1 MSVHAHFPVH
11 VRGPLRIRGAHERA
25 VTVQLRWLLGGLGF
39 AFAIPFL
46 FSDVIHTRRDLYY
59 AIYVVSVLTFVA
71 VWARQTQQPLRAFLR
86 RRWRLAMPLGV
97 VAGVVLMLTV
107 LREPST
113 PHPHGLTFVG
123 AILWR
128 GIAYGAAD
136 GLLLSVF
143 PILAVFGLFA
153 SRPLR
158 DRSKK
163 AIVGIG
169 ALALVVSVLF
179 TAVYHVGYPDFRGS
193 KVGKPVAGDV
203 IWSVPTLLTLSPL
216 GAPIA
221 HISLHVSAVV
231 HSYQTDVFLPPHGER
246 IETIR
251 ENGGSE

>member
-1 MSVHAHFPVH
+1 MTTHAHLPVH
-11 VRGPLRIRGAHERA
+11 RRRSSATITRPGQHALRS
-25 VTVQLRWLLGGLGF
+25 QLRWLLSGLVL

-46 FSDVIHTRRDLYY
+46 FADLTHTPRDLYY
-59 AIYVVSVLTFVA
+59 AIYVVSVLTFVG
-71 VWARQTQQPLRAFLR
+71 VWVRQMQQPLRAFLG
-86 RRWRLAMPLGV
+86 RRWRWAVPLGV

-113 PHPHGLTFVG
+113 PHPHGLTFAG

-158 DRSKK
+158 ERSKR

-169 ALALVVSVLF
+169 ALALVVSLLF

-193 KVGKPVAGDV
+193 KVRKPLAGDV
-203 IWSVPTLLTLSPL
+203 IWSVPTLVTLSPL

-231 HSYQTDVFLPPHGER
+231 HSYQTDVFLPPHG
-246 IETIR
+246 
-251 ENGGSE
+251 